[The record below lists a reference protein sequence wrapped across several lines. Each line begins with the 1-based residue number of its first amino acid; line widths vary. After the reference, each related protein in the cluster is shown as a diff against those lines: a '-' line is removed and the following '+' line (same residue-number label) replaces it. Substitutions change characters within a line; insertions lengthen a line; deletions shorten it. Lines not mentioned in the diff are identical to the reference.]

1 MGLALS
7 GAAVLVVALLPATL
21 APAAEVRVQEDAT
34 RETWTT
40 DVHVDSVPAKAPLPV
55 KKQKRAPSSRPSALP
70 PPPSA
75 RQFHTATLDSS
86 KFPRFLVTI
95 NRPGPPLVRLA
106 WLLLR
111 YSRSEELARKLLEW
125 VALFAQVLA
134 EQEGNEHLKTVLHY
148 LLWIGDEA
156 VHEATER
163 VLDSVVDAQR
173 AEELMR
179 SYGEELME
187 RGRQQGLARGREE
200 GRLRG
205 RAEALLQLLT
215 ARDVHVDDAARQLI
229 LSCSDVA
236 TLDLWF
242 DRAIHAT
249 SLSEVLAPPSQ

>member
-1 MGLALS
+1 LLDDLTAER
-7 GAAVLVVALLPATL
+7 AEALLA
-21 APAAEVRVQEDAT
+21 
-34 RETWTT
+34 
-40 DVHVDSVPAKAPLPV
+40 
-55 KKQKRAPSSRPSALP
+55 
-70 PPPSA
+70 
-75 RQFHTATLDSS
+75 
-86 KFPRFLVTI
+86 
-95 NRPGPPLVRLA
+95 RPGPPLVRLA

-111 YSRSEELARKLLEW
+111 YGRSEELARKLREW
-125 VALFAQVLA
+125 RALFAQVLA

-156 VHEATER
+156 VHEATGR

-200 GRLRG
+200 GRKEGREEGWKEGLQRG
-205 RAEALLQLLT
+205 RAETVLRLLT
-215 ARDVHVDDAARQLI
+215 GRGLHVDDASRQLI

-236 TLDLWF
+236 TLDRWL